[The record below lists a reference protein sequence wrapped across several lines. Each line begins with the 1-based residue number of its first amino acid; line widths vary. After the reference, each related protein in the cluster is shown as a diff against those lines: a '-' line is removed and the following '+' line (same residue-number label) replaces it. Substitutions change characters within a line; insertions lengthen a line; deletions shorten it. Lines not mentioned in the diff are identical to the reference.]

1 MRSTPATTKMVMM
14 TKCRSKFLTLIIVV
28 IIFQS
33 VTFITYVHKKIIHLN
48 NENNN
53 SNNALLRP
61 RRRQLAVIPEQKTG
75 SGSSISMS
83 TITSNRINNNNNNNN
98 KDTTKNDAVMIIAAI
113 PLSERHIVALWSEL
127 ECFVTTTEDSNS
139 VTTTGDGKTTNVNH
153 VIISST
159 YWAKPIIEHVLKEVR
174 LRIPLFISKQV
185 TIEAQYYVNN
195 RYDVGLFCDAL
206 QGLVRKYDDFV
217 LLNDSIFALRKF
229 NGILEELHNHNHN
242 HNQTKNDNTTTSTST
257 VTSAS
262 ASTSTT
268 AIKMTS
274 LNYAQHDKITDRNWL
289 ESVFRGFSGTN
300 SDNGNRD
307 STSSSGISIFMN
319 YSCVPD
325 DHYSFGLQIRRKS
338 KKKAQFVQSL
348 RKRSITDYHEVNM
361 AFQYLP
367 EEVSG
372 LYPGKVPLDMINKT
386 DERTKFPTWVL
397 HEPYWRKVLI
407 GEYNFPAAKVN
418 MNDMI
423 PTLYDNNPLL
433 GQCTQYLDREKLLD
447 GIDFSLGI
455 RSINY

>member
-1 MRSTPATTKMVMM
+1 MIPKKYRF
-14 TKCRSKFLTLIIVV
+14 KFLTLIIIV

-33 VTFITYVHKKIIHLN
+33 VTFITYIHKEIIHLN
-48 NENNN
+48 NNENNGSN
-53 SNNALLRP
+53 NNNALLHP
-61 RRRQLAVIPEQKTG
+61 RRRQLVTVPEHNTD
-75 SGSSISMS
+75 SSSSSIFMS
-83 TITSNRINNNNNNNN
+83 RS
-98 KDTTKNDAVMIIAAI
+98 KNDAVMIIAAI
-113 PLSERHIVALWSEL
+113 PLSERHLVALWSEL
-127 ECFVTTTEDSNS
+127 ECFVTTIKDSNS
-139 VTTTGDGKTTNVNH
+139 VTTTTGGSGKTTNVNH
-153 VIISST
+153 VVISSA

-174 LRIPLFISKQV
+174 LRIPLFLSKQV

-206 QGLVRKYDDFV
+206 QGLISKYNDFI

-229 NGILEELHNHNHN
+229 NGILEELHNRNHN
-242 HNQTKNDNTTTSTST
+242 HNQTKNDTTTT
-257 VTSAS
+257 A
-262 ASTSTT
+262 STT

-274 LNYAQHDKITDRNWL
+274 LNYAQHDKISDRNWL
-289 ESVFRGFSGTN
+289 ESVFRGFSSN
-300 SDNGNRD
+300 NNNIDNDND
-307 STSSSGISIFMN
+307 TSSSGISIFMN

-348 RKRSITDYHEVNM
+348 RKRSITEYHEVGM
-361 AFQYLP
+361 AFEFLP

-397 HEPYWRKVLI
+397 HEPYWRNVLI
-407 GEYNFPAAKVN
+407 GEHNFPAAKVN

-423 PTLYDNNPLL
+423 PTLYDNSPLL
-433 GQCTQYLDREKLLD
+433 GQCTQHLDRETLLD
-447 GIDFSLGI
+447 GIDFSLGK